1 MTLLKIQCG
10 RAIVINLISYVERSY
25 GTRSALINLFLPSG
39 FSAMAVF
46 MYSFIAYTP
55 EHRCTIPECDLDDNY
70 SDGGGGFN
78 FLNFTHPSGTEDEAS
93 CYHYK

>member
-1 MTLLKIQCG
+1 MNMHIFS
-10 RAIVINLISYVERSY
+10 NSPLID
-25 GTRSALINLFLPSG
+25 LFLPSG

-55 EHRCTIPECDLDDNY
+55 EHRCTIPECDLDDSF

>member
-1 MTLLKIQCG
+1 MNMHIFSN
-10 RAIVINLISYVERSY
+10 IPLID
-25 GTRSALINLFLPSG
+25 LFLPSG

-55 EHRCTIPECDLDDNY
+55 EHRCRIPECDLDDGY

-78 FLNFTHPSGTEDEAS
+78 FLNFTHPSAEDEAS
-93 CYHYK
+93 CYHYQ